1 MTVGVPIDVD
11 VPFRIHLEVPAHI
24 ALTFRFMRQTFRC
37 AETGAQREH
46 AQHRRATHR
55 RQVLRSLRPEQMSE
69 AQKDVPVRVMPASF
83 HRAPIEQSVL
93 KPERGCTRV
102 LSPNS
107 DRDDLMPPR
116 QETLR
121 TLPSFRMG
129 DGKRIRRSWDRTGRQ
144 RGCEVRRGG
153 EGKSRATQKIVCD
166 GGGHR
171 RSDPGDGGEA
181 KGSVCGPANACVH
194 RSVQPPPSG

>member
-1 MTVGVPIDVD
+1 MRGDGA
-11 VPFRIHLEVPAHI
+11 PA
-24 ALTFRFMRQTFRC
+24 
-37 AETGAQREH
+37 REH

-55 RQVLRSLRPEQMSE
+55 RQVLHSLRPEQMSE

-93 KPERGCTRV
+93 KPERGCTPV

-116 QETLR
+116 RENFAHAAVVSHGRRQPDPAVLR
-121 TLPSFRMG
+121 SHRQATQVAKFGGEKQGHTEDRM
-129 DGKRIRRSWDRTGRQ
+129 
-144 RGCEVRRGG
+144 RRGRSQTFRSG
-153 EGKSRATQKIVCD
+153 
-166 GGGHR
+166 R
-171 RSDPGDGGEA
+171 RGEA

>member
-55 RQVLRSLRPEQMSE
+55 RQVLHSLRPEQMSE

-93 KPERGCTRV
+93 KPERGCTPV
-102 LSPNS
+102 LP
-107 DRDDLMPPR
+107 LILIGM
-116 QETLR
+116 T
-121 TLPSFRMG
+121 
-129 DGKRIRRSWDRTGRQ
+129 
-144 RGCEVRRGG
+144 
-153 EGKSRATQKIVCD
+153 
-166 GGGHR
+166 
-171 RSDPGDGGEA
+171 
-181 KGSVCGPANACVH
+181 
-194 RSVQPPPSG
+194 